1 MVEEDDKSD
10 ESGPN
15 KVVEG
20 DKGKYITRVNGNI
33 CIWIIVNCLITFSEV
48 LKDGERLFFS
58 FSI

>member
-10 ESGPN
+10 ERGPN

-33 CIWIIVNCLITFSEV
+33 CI
-48 LKDGERLFFS
+48 
-58 FSI
+58 